1 MILTRPGLALIQR
14 LVCAFADAA
23 GKAGE
28 DEEEFP
34 DRLNDLAQC
43 VMHYPIPERRGA
55 HQTPLGLVHVKVVV
69 GAGPVGL
76 VGAALPAG

>member
-55 HQTPLGLVHVKVVV
+55 R
-69 GAGPVGL
+69 
-76 VGAALPAG
+76 